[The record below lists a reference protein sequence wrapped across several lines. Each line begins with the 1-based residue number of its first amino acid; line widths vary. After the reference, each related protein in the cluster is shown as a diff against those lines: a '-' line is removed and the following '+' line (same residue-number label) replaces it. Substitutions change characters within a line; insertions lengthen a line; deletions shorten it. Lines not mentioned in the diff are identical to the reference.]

1 MNEQVEARGKLAK
14 RIEARIGVHPFIPLA
29 ILFGLNAVDELDRV
43 AFGVLLPEIRDAFGL
58 GTGGILNLVAV
69 VSSLALLGG
78 VFIGYW
84 VDRAPRVKL
93 ALGGAAAWMVFSA
106 LTGLAPVVGVL
117 LIARIGSALG
127 KAVSDPVHQTLLS
140 DYYEPVQRTKAFYYH
155 RIANNT
161 GQLAGPI
168 IAGLLAL
175 YFGWRAP
182 FIVFAVPTA
191 ILVVMGVSRL
201 REPVR
206 GFHERVAAGASDD
219 LANTEDKPPSFA
231 EAWKAAHQVKTLKRI
246 YMSLPF
252 FGASLAGLAGLYSLY
267 YEDVFGLNEATRG
280 VLATI
285 AEVPQIFGAVI
296 GVRIGLKVVG
306 EAPGKLL
313 TVMAGA
319 AFVIGGGILMVAF
332 APVLVVAVLGN
343 MIASG
348 AGAVITGGI
357 GLSVSLVIPPRI
369 RGVGFGIFS
378 LYALPGVAIILPAVG
393 AIADSAGIR
402 VGIALMVPVFMVGAF
417 ILASAGPMMDK
428 DILRVRTQALAQAEI
443 EAARQRG
450 EVELLVTRGLDVS
463 YGSTQVLFGVD
474 FTCREGEI
482 VALLG
487 TNGAGKSTLLNAI
500 SGLVE
505 PSGGAILFE
514 GRDITALPANRT
526 VAEGIVTVPG
536 GKGVF
541 PTLTVRENLALAGW
555 LFNKEKEHVDAATA
569 KVLEYFPI
577 LKQRWEEKAGNMS
590 GGEQQMLTL
599 GQAFIAKP
607 KLLMIDELSLGL
619 APVIV
624 EQLLEI
630 VRAIHAQ
637 GTTIILVEQSV
648 NVAITVAER
657 AVFMEKGEIR
667 FDGPSSD
674 LLDRPDVL
682 RAVFLQGAAAAGP
695 DQDVL
700 EADPRLVPAKDTIRQ
715 ERLDREPVILQTKG
729 LSVSFG
735 GIKAVSD
742 VDFDLRKGEIVGLIG
757 PNGAGK
763 TTIMDLI
770 SGFLVPS
777 SGRVYLKGKDVTEL
791 TPDGRAWLG
800 LGRSFQDARLF
811 PALTVAE
818 TLGVALERHVPLP
831 ATLPAAL
838 VSPGVK
844 VSEKAVAERVEE
856 LIELMHLQAFA
867 NKFISE
873 LSTGSRRI
881 VDLACALA
889 HGPDVLLLDEP
900 SSGIAQKETE
910 ALGPVLMDIRDGTG
924 AAILVIEHDMPLIQG
939 VSDRLVALETGFV
952 VTSGTPTE
960 VINHPRVVESYLG
973 GTDEVINRS
982 GTSNGSKPKTKA
994 KADKAPAKRQRGERL
1009 VAGR

>member
-1 MNEQVEARGKLAK
+1 MRPMQW
-14 RIEARIGVHPFIPLA
+14 IERKVGVAPFVPLA

-43 AFGVLLPEIRDAFGL
+43 AFGVLLPEIRDAFDL
-58 GTGGILNLVAV
+58 GTDGILNLVAV
-69 VSSLALLGG
+69 VGGLALLGQ

-84 VDRAPRVKL
+84 VDRLPRTRL
-93 ALGGAAAWMVFSA
+93 ALGGAAAWAVFSL
-106 LTGLAPVVGVL
+106 LTGLAPVVLVL
-117 LIARIGSALG
+117 AFARIGSSLG
-127 KAVSDPVHQTLLS
+127 KAVSDPTHNSLLS
-140 DYYEPVQRTKAFYYH
+140 DYFDPVSRAKAFYYH
-155 RIANNT
+155 RIANNV
-161 GQLAGPI
+161 GQLGGPI
-168 IAGLLAL
+168 LAGLLAL
-175 YFGWRAP
+175 LFGWRTP
-182 FIVFAVPTA
+182 FLVFGIPTM
-191 ILVVMGVSRL
+191 ILVVFGLSRL
-201 REPVR
+201 KEPVR

-219 LANTEDKPPSFA
+219 LASTEDRPPAFGES
-231 EAWKAAHQVKTLKRI
+231 WKAAHQVKTLKRV
-246 YMSLPF
+246 YWSMPF

-267 YEDVFGLNEATRG
+267 YEEVFGLNELSRG
-280 VLATI
+280 VLATVSEI
-285 AEVPQIFGAVI
+285 PQIFGAIV
-296 GVRIGLKVVG
+296 GMRIGIKVVAT
-306 EAPGKLL
+306 APAKLL
-313 TVMAGA
+313 RAMALA
-319 AFVIGGGILMVAF
+319 AFAIGGGILIVAA
-332 APVLVVAVLGN
+332 APVLAVAVIGN

-348 AGAVITGGI
+348 AGAVITA
-357 GLSVSLVIPPRI
+357 GLFLALSLVVPPRI
-369 RGVGFGIFS
+369 RGMGFGMGS
-378 LYALPGVAIILPAVG
+378 LYAAPGVIIILPLVG

-402 VGIALMVPVFMVGAF
+402 VGIALMVPVFMTGAF
-417 ILASAGPMMDK
+417 VLASAGSLIDR
-428 DILRVRTQALAQAEI
+428 DILRVRTQSLAQAEI

-450 EVELLVTRGLDVS
+450 EIDLLVTRGLDVS
-463 YGSTQVLFGVD
+463 YGSTQVLFDVD
-474 FTCREGEI
+474 FTVHEGEI

-505 PSGGAILFE
+505 PGGGTILFE
-514 GRDITALPANRT
+514 GRDVTALPANKT

-555 LFNKEKEHVDAATA
+555 LFNKDKEHVDRATEQ
-569 KVLEYFPI
+569 VLGYFPI
-577 LKQRWEEKAGNMS
+577 LRERWDEKAGNMS

-624 EQLLEI
+624 EQLLHI
-630 VRAIHAQ
+630 VRAIHAE

-667 FDGPSSD
+667 FDGPTSD

-682 RAVFLQGAAAAGP
+682 RAVFLQGAQAKEGVAKKAEATAGP
-695 DQDVL
+695 D
-700 EADPRLVPAKDTIRQ
+700 ARMVPALDLIRKD
-715 ERLDREPVILQTKG
+715 RLSREPIILETKG
-729 LSVSFG
+729 LSVRFG
-735 GIKAVSD
+735 GIKAVDD
-742 VDFDLRKGEIVGLIG
+742 VDIDLRKGEIVGLIG

-770 SGFLVPS
+770 SGFLVPTT
-777 SGRVYLKGKDVTEL
+777 GRVYLKGQDVTEL
-791 TPDGRAWLG
+791 TPDGRSWLG

-818 TLGVALERHVPLP
+818 TLAVAFERHVPLA

-838 VSPGVK
+838 VSPAVK
-844 VSEKAVAERVEE
+844 VSEQKIASRVED

-881 VDLACALA
+881 VDLACTVA
-889 HGPDVLLLDEP
+889 HQPDVLLLDEP

-952 VTSGTPTE
+952 VTSGLPSD

-973 GTDEVINRS
+973 GSDEVINRS
-982 GTSNGSKPKTKA
+982 GKSTDKPKAKPARRRTKA
-994 KADKAPAKRQRGERL
+994 L
-1009 VAGR
+1009 VADR